1 MTPVGNRITKTGLVA
16 YFPPELSVKNH
27 VTAPRA
33 NGDLDSYIEYD
44 YGIVKNVGSSS
55 TTVEMELSFKIHHS
69 APPMSRAEVWAALNN
84 GTVELGISDNSFNI
98 GENVT
103 LQIDYGNVGNTIF
116 V

>member
-1 MTPVGNRITKTGLVA
+1 MTPVGNRITKSGLVA

-27 VTAPRA
+27 VTAPKA
-33 NGDLDSYIEYD
+33 NGDLAPHIEYD

-55 TTVEMELSFKIHHS
+55 TTVEMELSFRIHHA
-69 APPMSRAEVWAALNN
+69 APPMSSAEVWAALNN
-84 GTVELGISDNSFNI
+84 GTLDLRISDNSFNI

>member
-1 MTPVGNRITKTGLVA
+1 MTPVGNLITKSGLVA

-27 VTAPRA
+27 VTEPKA
-33 NGDLDSYIEYD
+33 NGDFASHIEYN
-44 YGIVKNVGSSS
+44 YGIVKNVGSTS
-55 TTVEMELSFKIHHS
+55 TTVELELSFRIHHA

-84 GTVELGISDNSFNI
+84 STLDLRISGNSFNI

>member
-1 MTPVGNRITKTGLVA
+1 MTPVGNRITKSGLVA

-27 VTAPRA
+27 VTALNA
-33 NGDLDSYIEYD
+33 NGDLASHIEYN

-55 TTVEMELSFKIHHS
+55 TTVEMELSFRIQHA

-84 GTVELGISDNSFNI
+84 GTLDLRISDNSFNV

-103 LQIDYGNVGNTIF
+103 L
-116 V
+116 

>member
-16 YFPPELSVKNH
+16 YFPPELSVKNY
-27 VTAPRA
+27 VTE
-33 NGDLDSYIEYD
+33 NGNFTPYIEYD

-55 TTVEMELSFKIHHS
+55 TTVEMELSFRIHHA
-69 APPMSRAEVWAALNN
+69 APPMSSAEVWAALNN
-84 GTVELGISDNSFNI
+84 STLDLRISDNSFNI